1 MFKLNANRC
10 YDPDCPEEICF
21 NPKHYNYICF
31 NPDCDDIHCTDEK
44 HYDKQL
50 LVDYQKSTDLSVF
63 NHREEIDYEED
74 VDISICG
81 CPDCA
86 DDHDHDHDHS
96 HGHEKQ
102 ADTCTD
108 PDCDCHDHEEH
119 DHNHEKQAD
128 TCTDPDCDCHEH
140 EHSHDHEHG
149 HHEHEKQADTCSD
162 PDCECHDHEEQVDTC
177 SDPDCNCHD
186 HEEHDHNHEKQAD
199 TCTDPDCGC
208 HDHEEQVDTCSDP
221 DCDCHEH
228 EHHDHETKA
237 DTCTDPDCG
246 CHDHDDDDIEISICG
261 CPDCADDHDDGHD
274 NDHDEEELLAEGKPL
289 IANRPIQIILSSGI
303 LFALGHILEFAGI
316 NPLFATIG
324 SFQLNLVTIVFMCTA
339 IIAGYEI
346 AKMAYRSLVRRHTVG
361 PAMLMCIACV
371 AAFIIGHP
379 EEGAAVTFLYFI
391 AEFLEDYA
399 EHRAKRSI
407 KSLVEIAPETARVKV
422 SDGEEMRKV
431 DDVNIGEIVIVKPG
445 DKVPLDGQVVSG
457 SSSVNQ
463 ASITGES
470 VPVLKQIGDEVFSGT
485 VNEDGYLEV
494 VVTKKAKDSVISKI
508 VTLVKRSQLNRSET
522 ETLVEKISKYYTPI
536 MMIGAAC
543 VAFIPPLAFG
553 QDLASWVYRALSLLV
568 ISCPCA
574 FLIST
579 PVGMV
584 SAITSATKN
593 GVLIKGSTYVEE
605 MRNVKAVIF
614 DKTGTLTE
622 GKLVLSDIDVLDDYF
637 TQDEIVKIAAS
648 LESQSSHPI
657 AQAIVNYAD
666 YEELEF
672 YETSD
677 FKNIPGKGIS
687 GTIKGNKY
695 YAANESLIEE
705 SEFNVSREEINK
717 YSADGKTVVCIG
729 NEEHVIGII
738 AVSDKLRDN
747 AAEVIRDLKESGVQT
762 IMLTGDNKIA
772 ARNVADKI
780 GIDYVYSNLLP
791 EDKLNILDTIRNK
804 FGDVAMVGDGINDAP
819 ALARSNIG
827 IAMGAAGSDVAIET
841 ADIALM
847 QDDIS
852 KLPYLFKLSHK
863 TMGIITQNIT
873 VAIAVKLICVVL
885 AILGIITLMMSVG
898 FGDLGLTLLV
908 ILNSFRIARVKDP
921 LF

>member
-31 NPDCDDIHCTDEK
+31 NPDCNEIHCTDEK

-63 NHREEIDYEED
+63 DHREEIDYDED

-86 DDHDHDHDHS
+86 DDHDHDHHDHDHDHSHEHHDHEKQADTCSDPDCGCHEHEHHDHDHS

-102 ADTCTD
+102 ADTCT
-108 PDCDCHDHEEH
+108 
-119 DHNHEKQAD
+119 
-128 TCTDPDCDCHEH
+128 
-140 EHSHDHEHG
+140 
-149 HHEHEKQADTCSD
+149 
-162 PDCECHDHEEQVDTC
+162 
-177 SDPDCNCHD
+177 DPDCNCHD

-199 TCTDPDCGC
+199 TCTDPDCEC

-221 DCDCHEH
+221 DCNCHDHEH
-228 EHHDHETKA
+228 EHHEHKTKA

-261 CPDCADDHDDGHD
+261 CPDCADDHDHGHD
-274 NDHDEEELLAEGKPL
+274 HDSGEEELLAEGKPL

-303 LFALGHILEFAGI
+303 LFAIGHILEFAGI

-422 SDGEEMRKV
+422 GDGEEMRKV

-622 GKLVLSDIDVLDDYF
+622 GKLVLSDIDVLDDHF

-705 SEFNVSREEINK
+705 SEFNVSREEINR

-747 AAEVIRDLKESGVQT
+747 AAEVISDLKESGVQT

-772 ARNVADKI
+772 AKNVADKI

-841 ADIALM
+841 ADVALM

-908 ILNSFRIARVKDP
+908 ILNSFRIGMVKDP